1 MRRAFFDER
10 GCRGEPKTEANF
22 KSMNLSRWRR
32 YGRMGAAKPWK
43 PRLHNFREPIGVA
56 LETLRTHKMRS
67 FLMLLGIVLSVSTLI
82 MVVSLISG
90 VNLYVANRI
99 ANLGSNVF
107 LVLRFPIITDMDEL
121 VKATRRN
128 RPITWDDYL
137 YLRDNSTLAVRVGA
151 QVNLLGRT
159 KANGQTLEDT
169 TIYGVTAN
177 IGDMKTDGPASGR
190 YIADTD
196 NQHRSLVA
204 LIGSDIAE
212 NVTLGVD
219 PIGKE
224 IDVDGRPY
232 QVVGIGK
239 PIGTVLGQPQ
249 DNYVYIPIET
259 WLKFYA
265 TSNTSL
271 AINVQTNGSDWMS
284 RTQEE
289 SQTLMRARRRLHP
302 NDLDNFGILDGGSLV
317 SLFKRITGALAA
329 SMVGIVAVFLV
340 IGGVVIMNVM
350 LATVIERTREI
361 GIRKSLGARRGDIL
375 LQFLTETAVMST
387 IGGAI
392 GVALAYGFALLIAA
406 NTPVPM
412 HVPISAVIIALTVS
426 TAVGVFFGIYPASK
440 AANLSPIEALGQEW

>member
-1 MRRAFFDER
+1 M
-10 GCRGEPKTEANF
+10 
-22 KSMNLSRWRR
+22 KSRIHHL
-32 YGRMGAAKPWK
+32 
-43 PRLHNFREPIGVA
+43 REPIGVA
-56 LETLRTHKMRS
+56 LETLRAHKMRS

-82 MVVSLISG
+82 MVVALISG

-107 LVLRFPIITDMDEL
+107 LVLRFPIITDADEL

-128 RPITWDDYL
+128 KPLTWDDYVN
-137 YLRDNSTLAVRVGA
+137 LRDNSKLALRVGA
-151 QVNLLGRT
+151 QANHLGRA
-159 KANGQTLEDT
+159 KANGQTVEDT
-169 TIYGVTAN
+169 TVFGVTAN

-190 YIADTD
+190 YITDTD

-204 LIGSDIAE
+204 LIGTDVAE
-212 NVTLGVD
+212 KLFPGID

-224 IDVDGRPY
+224 LEVDGRPY
-232 QVVGIGK
+232 EVVGVGK
-239 PIGTVLGQPQ
+239 KIGTVLGQTR

-259 WLKFYA
+259 WLKYYA
-265 TSNTSL
+265 TSTTSI
-271 AINVQTNGSDWMS
+271 AINVQTRDAGWMS

-289 SQTLMRARRRLHP
+289 AQTLMRARRHLHP
-302 NDLDNFGILDGGSLV
+302 SDLDNFGILDTGSLV
-317 SLFKRITGALAA
+317 GLFQRITGALAA

-350 LATVIERTREI
+350 LATVTERTHEI
-361 GIRKSLGARRGDIL
+361 GLRKSLGARRADIL

-392 GVALAYGFALLIAA
+392 GVALAYAFAVIIAA

-412 HVPISAVIIALTVS
+412 HVPISAVVIALIVS
-426 TAVGVFFGIYPASK
+426 TAVGVFFGLYPANK
-440 AANLSPIEALGQEW
+440 AANLNPIEALRHEI

>member
-1 MRRAFFDER
+1 MR
-10 GCRGEPKTEANF
+10 
-22 KSMNLSRWRR
+22 M
-32 YGRMGAAKPWK
+32 K
-43 PRLHNFREPIGVA
+43 PRLHNFLEPVGVA
-56 LETLRTHKMRS
+56 LETLRAHKMRS

-90 VNLYVANRI
+90 VNLYVSNRI

-128 RPITWDDYL
+128 KPLTWDDYIF
-137 YLRDNSTLAVRVGA
+137 LRDNSKLAMRVGA
-151 QVNLLGRT
+151 QANLLGRT
-159 KANGQTLEDT
+159 KAGGQTVEDT

-177 IGDMKTDGPASGR
+177 IGDMKTEGPASGR
-190 YIADTD
+190 YITDTD

-204 LIGSDIAE
+204 LIGSDIGEKLFPGA
-212 NVTLGVD
+212 D

-232 QVVGIGK
+232 EVVGVGK
-239 PIGTVLGQPQ
+239 PIGTVLGQTQ

-259 WLKFYA
+259 WMKFYA
-265 TSNTSL
+265 TSKTSL
-271 AINVQTNGSDWMS
+271 AINVQTRGADWMS

-289 SQTLMRARRRLHP
+289 LQTLMRARRRLSP
-302 NDLDNFGILDGGSLV
+302 SELDNFGILDGGSLV
-317 SLFKRITGALAA
+317 GLFKRITGALAA
-329 SMVGIVAVFLV
+329 SMVGIVAVFMV

-361 GIRKSLGARRGDIL
+361 GLRKSLGARRGDIL

-387 IGGAI
+387 IGGII
-392 GVALAYGFALLIAA
+392 GVALAYAFAELIAA
-406 NTPVPM
+406 NTAVPM
-412 HVPISAVIIALTVS
+412 HVPISAVLISLTVS
-426 TAVGVFFGIYPASK
+426 TSVGIFFGLYPASK
-440 AANLSPIEALGQEW
+440 AANLSPIEALRQEI

>member
-1 MRRAFFDER
+1 M
-10 GCRGEPKTEANF
+10 
-22 KSMNLSRWRR
+22 
-32 YGRMGAAKPWK
+32 KPQL
-43 PRLHNFREPIGVA
+43 RHFREPIGVA

-90 VNLYVANRI
+90 VNLYVSNRI

-107 LVLRFPIITDMDEL
+107 LVLRFPIITDIDEL

-128 RPITWDDYL
+128 KPLTWDDYIF
-137 YLRDNSTLAVRVGA
+137 LRDNSKLAMRVGA
-151 QVNLLGRT
+151 QASLLGRT
-159 KANGQTLEDT
+159 KANGQTVEDT

-177 IGDMKTDGPASGR
+177 IGDMKTEGPAAGR
-190 YIADTD
+190 YITDTD

-212 NVTLGVD
+212 KLFPGTD

-224 IDVDGRPY
+224 LDVDGRPY
-232 QVVGIGK
+232 EIVGVGK
-239 PIGTVLGQPQ
+239 PIGTVLGQTR

-259 WLKFYA
+259 WLKFYV
-265 TSNTSL
+265 TSATSL
-271 AINVQTNGSDWMS
+271 AINVQTRGADWMS

-289 SQTLMRARRRLHP
+289 SETLMRARRHLRP

-317 SLFKRITGALAA
+317 DLFKRITGALAA

-350 LATVIERTREI
+350 LATVTERTREI
-361 GIRKSLGARRGDIL
+361 GLRKSLGARRGDIL

-392 GVALAYGFALLIAA
+392 GVALAYVFASIIAA

-412 HVPISAVIIALTVS
+412 HVPISAVIIAVVVS
-426 TAVGVFFGIYPASK
+426 TSVGVFFGLYPASK
-440 AANLSPIEALGQEW
+440 AANLSPIEALRQET

>member
-1 MRRAFFDER
+1 M
-10 GCRGEPKTEANF
+10 
-22 KSMNLSRWRR
+22 
-32 YGRMGAAKPWK
+32 KPH
-43 PRLHNFREPIGVA
+43 LHHFREPIGVA

-99 ANLGSNVF
+99 ANLGANVF
-107 LVLRFPIITDMDEL
+107 LVLRFPIITDATEL

-128 RPITWDDYL
+128 RPITWDDYI
-137 YLRDNSTLAVRVGA
+137 YLRDNSRLALRVGA
-151 QVNLLGRT
+151 QANQLGRT
-159 KANGQTLEDT
+159 KTNGQTLEDT
-169 TIYGVTAN
+169 TVYGVTAN

-190 YIADTD
+190 YITDTD
-196 NQHRSLVA
+196 NEHRSLVA
-204 LIGSDIAE
+204 LIGTDVADKLFPGI
-212 NVTLGVD
+212 D

-224 IDVDGRPY
+224 LDIDGRPY
-232 QVVGIGK
+232 EVVGVGQ
-239 PIGTVLGQPQ
+239 PIGTVLGQTQ

-259 WLKFYA
+259 WLKYYE
-265 TSNTSL
+265 TSRTSL
-271 AINVQTNGSDWMS
+271 AINAQTRGADWMA

-289 SQTLMRARRRLHP
+289 FQTLMRARRRLHP

-317 SLFKRITGALAA
+317 DLFKRITGALAA

-350 LATVIERTREI
+350 LATVTERTREI
-361 GIRKSLGARRGDIL
+361 GLRKSLGARRGDIL

-387 IGGAI
+387 VGGAI
-392 GVALAYGFALLIAA
+392 GVALAYGFAIAIAA

-412 HVPISAVIIALTVS
+412 HVPISAVLIALVVS
-426 TAVGVFFGIYPASK
+426 TAVGIFFGLYPASK
-440 AANLSPIEALGQEW
+440 AANLSPIEALRQEI